1 MINWLK
7 KLFGYKSLRERGK
20 EYAIRQL
27 QKGVS
32 PKALRRLADDPF
44 NFNDFDRG
52 ILDVV
57 RTMPE
62 GEE

>member
-1 MINWLK
+1 MISWLK
-7 KLFGYKSLRERGK
+7 KLFEHKSLRERGK
-20 EYAIRQL
+20 EYALRRL

-32 PKALRRLADDPF
+32 PEALRRLADDPF

-62 GEE
+62 ED